1 MVVMIDYHT
10 DEPAHEIEPQDWLAL
25 IRLSES
31 RERRSLY
38 PGWRFLLECDIARDD
53 ADGATVGMSSDQC
66 QEIARFWVRLTHERL
81 PLALVIRAEHDRT
94 WSAAVAR
101 ALCEAGGL
109 YVPKPDIEYDRNAYQ
124 LLAAELRN
132 VLRAERRSSVLKRI
146 RTALG

>member
-31 RERRSLY
+31 RERRPLY
-38 PGWRFLLECDIARDD
+38 PGWRFLLECDIDHDD
-53 ADGATVGMSSDQC
+53 ADGATMSRDQR
-66 QEIARFWVRLTHERL
+66 QAIAKFWVRLTHERL
-81 PLALVIRAEHDRT
+81 PLALVIRAEHDRS

-109 YVPKPDIEYDRNAYQ
+109 YVPMPDIEYDRNAYQ
-124 LLAAELRN
+124 WLATELHN
-132 VLRAERRSSVLKRI
+132 TLRAERRSAVLKRI